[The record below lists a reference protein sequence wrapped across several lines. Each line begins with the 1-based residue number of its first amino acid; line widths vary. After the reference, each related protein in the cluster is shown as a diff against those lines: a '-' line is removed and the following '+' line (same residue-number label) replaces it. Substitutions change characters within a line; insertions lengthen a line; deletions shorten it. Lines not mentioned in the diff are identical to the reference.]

1 MFGLDMEGLEDFSKV
16 MLNSIL
22 HVFQQ
27 HGITAEES
35 GSWRSLPAIQ
45 TFQQLKH
52 WLMGPGS
59 WAQDCSAARSMS
71 DYDGTKIHQLVSTVP
86 RCLWTVVKEEGMLNS
101 GKQDPLPTFLR
112 HVAAI
117 KFKNNLYYFL
127 IMVHFLCLNICC
139 FLCSVVIY
147 EIHLYL

>member
-1 MFGLDMEGLEDFSKV
+1 MFGLDMEGLEDFSKA

-27 HGITAEES
+27 HGITAESQGTEEACPLS
-35 GSWRSLPAIQ
+35 RPFNNSSI
-45 TFQQLKH
+45 
-52 WLMGPGS
+52 GS

-139 FLCSVVIY
+139 FLCSIVIY
-147 EIHLYL
+147 KIHLYL